1 MKKLFANI
9 FYAVLLALP
18 FEASAQDWS
27 LSINAADLANLA
39 TMNVDVGIAVDR
51 HWTLNGGVKYN
62 PWTFKRNENTRQITG
77 QYQNRKL
84 SVSAG
89 ARWWPWNVYSGWWTG
104 SRIQYQA
111 YNRGGL
117 RKKSTEEG
125 DAFGLAF
132 SGGYSMMLNKHIN
145 LDLGFGIWGG
155 YTLYTRYSCPK
166 CGEILDKGGKW
177 FVLPNE
183 VIVSL
188 SFIF

>member
-1 MKKLFANI
+1 MKKLFATI
-9 FYAVLLALP
+9 LCAVLLILP
-18 FEASAQDWS
+18 SDVFAQDWS
-27 LSINAADLANLA
+27 LSVNVADLADLA
-39 TMNVDVGIAVDR
+39 TVNADVGIAVDR

-62 PWTFKRNENTRQITG
+62 PWTVHRNESNRQIAE

-84 SVSAG
+84 NISAG
-89 ARWWPWNVYSGWWTG
+89 ARWWPWNVYSGWWAG
-104 SRIQYQA
+104 SRVQYQA

-117 RKKSTEEG
+117 RKRSAEEG
-125 DAFGLAF
+125 YAFGLAF
-132 SGGYSMMLNKHIN
+132 SGGYSIMLNKHIN
-145 LDLGFGIWGG
+145 LDFGLGIWGG

-183 VIVSL
+183 VIVSF

>member
-9 FYAVLLALP
+9 FYAVLLTLP
-18 FEASAQDWS
+18 LEVSAQDWS
-27 LSINAADLANLA
+27 LSVNAADLANLA
-39 TMNVDVGIAVDR
+39 TVNVDAGIAVDR

-62 PWTFKRNENTRQITG
+62 PWTFKRNENTRQFTE

-89 ARWWPWNVYSGWWTG
+89 ARWWPWNVYSGWWIG
-104 SRIQYQA
+104 SRVQYQA

-117 RKKSTEEG
+117 REKSTEEG
-125 DAFGLAF
+125 DAFGLTF

-145 LDLGFGIWGG
+145 LDFGLGVWGG

>member
-9 FYAVLLALP
+9 FYVVLLALP
-18 FEASAQDWS
+18 FEVSAQDWS
-27 LSINAADLANLA
+27 LSVNATDLANLA
-39 TMNVDVGIAVDR
+39 TMNVDAGIAVDR

-62 PWTFKRNENTRQITG
+62 PWTFKRDENNRQIAG

-84 SVSAG
+84 NISAG
-89 ARWWPWNVYSGWWTG
+89 ARWWPWNVYSGWWAG
-104 SRIQYQA
+104 SRVQYQA

-132 SGGYSMMLNKHIN
+132 SGGYSMMLNKHSN

-166 CGEILDKGGKW
+166 CGEILDMGGKW
-177 FVLPNE
+177 FVLTNE

>member
-1 MKKLFANI
+1 MKKLFATI
-9 FYAVLLALP
+9 LCAVLLILP
-18 FEASAQDWS
+18 SDVFAQDWS
-27 LSINAADLANLA
+27 LSVNVADLADLA
-39 TMNVDVGIAVDR
+39 TVNADVGIAVDR

-62 PWTFKRNENTRQITG
+62 PWTFHRNESDRQIAG

-84 SVSAG
+84 NISAG
-89 ARWWPWNVYSGWWTG
+89 ARWWPWNVYSGWWAG
-104 SRIQYQA
+104 SRVQYQA

-117 RKKSTEEG
+117 RKRSAEEG

-132 SGGYSMMLNKHIN
+132 SGGYSIMLNKHIN
-145 LDLGFGIWGG
+145 LDFGLGIWGG

-183 VIVSL
+183 VIVSF